1 MQVSGNKPLTHTGL
15 TKRESNT
22 VEEKIHQTIYQW
34 AWHSY
39 NLDKWFMTI
48 ILNFKGGKYLMS
60 IKKSLCL

>member
-34 AWHSY
+34 GWHSY
-39 NLDKWFMTI
+39 NLEK
-48 ILNFKGGKYLMS
+48 
-60 IKKSLCL
+60 